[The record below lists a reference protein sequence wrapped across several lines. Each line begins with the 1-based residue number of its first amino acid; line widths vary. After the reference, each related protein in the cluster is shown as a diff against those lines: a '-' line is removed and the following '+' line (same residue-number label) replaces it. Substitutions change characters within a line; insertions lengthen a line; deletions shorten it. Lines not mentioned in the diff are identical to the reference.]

1 MNTEVIEIKHF
12 SVEEYL
18 SEISPCLKG
27 IVNNLKISDTW
38 KTQLKIANNFMSS
51 IDNDEG
57 NVIYSKSD
65 SIEIMANHISDE
77 IIEELFDS
85 VKNRYQKNLES
96 MKGSEFVVACIH

>member
-18 SEISPCLKG
+18 SEISPYLKG

>member
-12 SVEEYL
+12 SVEEHL
-18 SEISPCLKG
+18 SEISPYLKD

>member
-18 SEISPCLKG
+18 SEISPYLKG

-65 SIEIMANHISDE
+65 SIEIMANHISAE